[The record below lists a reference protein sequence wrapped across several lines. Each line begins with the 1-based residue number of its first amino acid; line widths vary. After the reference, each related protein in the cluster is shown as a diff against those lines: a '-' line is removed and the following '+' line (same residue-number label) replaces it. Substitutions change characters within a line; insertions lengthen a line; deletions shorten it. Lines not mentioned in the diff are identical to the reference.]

1 MEAITKEKGE
11 KTMKENMERFKMLLS
26 NNEMSRVS
34 VSADEGFYVD
44 LHGMSCQQASRFL
57 RNLIA
62 LVKTA
67 CEMTVIHGYNHGQAL
82 KDLVRKGGLSTRVVR
97 TVKACLRF

>member
-1 MEAITKEKGE
+1 
-11 KTMKENMERFKMLLS
+11 MKENIERFEMMLS
-26 NNEMSRVS
+26 DKEMSRVS
-34 VSADEGFYVD
+34 VSANDGFYVD

-82 KDLVRKGGLSTRVVR
+82 KDLVRKGGLSARVVK
-97 TVKACLRF
+97 TESVDWNPGVTKLMIA

>member
-1 MEAITKEKGE
+1 
-11 KTMKENMERFKMLLS
+11 MKENMERFETLLS
-26 NNEMSRVS
+26 GKDMERVS
-34 VSADEGFYVD
+34 ISANDGFYVD
-44 LHGMSCQQASRFL
+44 LHGMSCQQATRFL

-82 KDLVRKGGLSTRVVR
+82 KDIVRKGGLSSKVIR
-97 TVKACLRF
+97 TESVAWNPGMTKLLIA

>member
-1 MEAITKEKGE
+1 
-11 KTMKENMERFKMLLS
+11 MKENMERFEMMLS
-26 NNEMSRVS
+26 DKEMSRVS
-34 VSADEGFYVD
+34 ISANDGFYVD

-82 KDLVRKGGLSTRVVR
+82 KDLVRKGGLSSRVVKTESVDR
-97 TVKACLRF
+97 NPGVTKLMIA

>member
-1 MEAITKEKGE
+1 
-11 KTMKENMERFKMLLS
+11 MKENMERFEMMLS
-26 NNEMSRVS
+26 DKEMSRVS
-34 VSADEGFYVD
+34 VSANDGFYVD
-44 LHGMSCQQASRFL
+44 IHGMSCQQASRFL

-82 KDLVRKGGLSTRVVR
+82 KDLVRKGRLSSRVVK
-97 TVKACLRF
+97 TESVDWNPGVTKLMIA